1 MLGTRELSDR
11 FVSFTQ
17 GPLNMHTVGHK
28 SLPQIFATK
37 RRPENFGT
45 QVQRPMRIS
54 VLLTHGAS
62 NLTNHRV
69 GRNGYYT
76 PKLWIQGYN
85 PRIHGNSAC
94 FAYLEP
100 RKLSWPTVHMCTF
113 ECTFMCNTCLWVQQE
128 SEECVLYHEP
138 HIWSARSSDAPP
150 FHDNTENEVSF
161 LTLAIGW
168 GENLKL

>member
-69 GRNGYYT
+69 GHNGYYT
-76 PKLWIQGYN
+76 PKL
-85 PRIHGNSAC
+85 
-94 FAYLEP
+94 
-100 RKLSWPTVHMCTF
+100 
-113 ECTFMCNTCLWVQQE
+113 
-128 SEECVLYHEP
+128 
-138 HIWSARSSDAPP
+138 
-150 FHDNTENEVSF
+150 
-161 LTLAIGW
+161 
-168 GENLKL
+168 